1 MPILQGAVTFARFR
15 AEPLKPQPKD
25 VRRAFAKDL
34 RGRGFAPLDKL
45 GEQERAT
52 GWVELHDHDSVGLS
66 PARFLFDGRLLVAYR
81 VDTRRVPSA
90 TVRRNLDDWA
100 KDYQLRQGRPPKRT
114 ERSEQKELIIKR
126 LRKQAFIATQTI
138 DVAWNLDTD
147 NITIWSS
154 TRKLIDEVHIA
165 LEETFEIRLK
175 PISPGALA
183 EATGASDKVLAPSK
197 ALFGAEIDHLEPLDV
212 EK

>member
-15 AEPLKPQPKD
+15 AEPQKPQPKD
-25 VRRAFAKDL
+25 VRRAYAKDL
-34 RGRGFAPLDKL
+34 RGRAFAPLDKL

-52 GWVELHDHDSVGLS
+52 GWVELHDHDSIALS
-66 PARFLFDGRLLVAYR
+66 PARFLFDGRLLTTYR
-81 VDTRRVPSA
+81 VDIRRVPSA
-90 TVRRNLDDWA
+90 MVRRTLDDWA
-100 KDYQLRQGRPPKRT
+100 KDYKLRQGRPPKRT

-126 LRKQAFIATQTI
+126 LRKQAFIATQTV

-147 NITIWSS
+147 DVTIWLS

-165 LEETFEIRLK
+165 LEETFDIRLQ
-175 PISPGALA
+175 PVSPGALA

-197 ALFGAEIDHLEPLDV
+197 VLFGVELDIAEAADV
-212 EK
+212 EG